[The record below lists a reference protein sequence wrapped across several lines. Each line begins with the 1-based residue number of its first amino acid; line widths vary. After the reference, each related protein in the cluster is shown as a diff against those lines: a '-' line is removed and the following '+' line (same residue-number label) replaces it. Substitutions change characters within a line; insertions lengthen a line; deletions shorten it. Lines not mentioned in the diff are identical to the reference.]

1 MKAFQSC
8 TILEKIFPR
17 WDRHSCLSKGDEK
30 SRRAQMSTP
39 PDHRYFQQ
47 PLRISNLAVFVFA
60 VLIIGCSGKRSQPE
74 HGTTGDSTKLADST
88 AQASGG
94 QIGHRLSYEQRQG
107 KFLYGKYC
115 AVCHGDDG
123 KGDGFN
129 AHNLDPK
136 PRDFTDAKLM
146 DALNDE
152 RIVQTISGGGRSVN
166 RSIMMPSWGGRMNNE
181 EIRYVVSYIRMFATS
196 K

>member
-1 MKAFQSC
+1 MNAFQSG
-8 TILEKIFPR
+8 TILKKIFPR
-17 WDRHSCLSKGDEK
+17 WDRHSCLSKGDQK
-30 SRRAQMSTP
+30 SGRAHIPTP
-39 PDHRYFQQ
+39 PDHRHFQQ

-74 HGTTGDSTKLADST
+74 QGSAGDSTKHTDST

-94 QIGHRLSYEQRQG
+94 QVAHRLSYEQRQG
-107 KFLYGKYC
+107 RFLYGKYC

-129 AHNLDPK
+129 AYNLDPK

-152 RIVQTISGGGRSVN
+152 RIVQTIGGGGRSVN
-166 RSIMMPSWGGRMNNE
+166 RSIMMPSWGGRLNKE
-181 EIRYVVSYIRMFATS
+181 EIRYVVSYIRIFATS